1 MNIFLTTSY
10 STRVL
15 PSHNNDEN
23 TSERIFT
30 TEVHSPPVVF
40 IFPMQTK
47 LKLIHKS
54 INHNNVDNIVPSL
67 FFSKRTK
74 A

>member
-10 STRVL
+10 NTRVL
-15 PSHNNDEN
+15 PSRNNDEN
-23 TSERIFT
+23 GYKQYCILQFYSH
-30 TEVHSPPVVF
+30 VHN
-40 IFPMQTK
+40 ILMQTK

-54 INHNNVDNIVPSL
+54 INHNNVDNSSEL
-67 FFSKRTK
+67 FLKRTK